1 MQHFKIITKQTFQR
15 AEAEN
20 FALNFMF
27 FMKTQRICTL
37 VPLHI
42 FSSTFINDFDIFL
55 PCFGFTHVN
64 NFFNHNSLFAL
75 RLLLLI
81 AETNET
87 QHKKGKKRPVVK
99 IYSHSRHSRHK
110 LLLFFSDYFIVLLKI
125 DKLRYTPHG

>member
-1 MQHFKIITKQTFQR
+1 MKTKNFPAKFTNKTFP
-15 AEAEN
+15 
-20 FALNFMF
+20 LLL
-27 FMKTQRICTL
+27 FMKTQRISTL

-87 QHKKGKKRPVVK
+87 QQKKEKAPRG
-99 IYSHSRHSRHK
+99 
-110 LLLFFSDYFIVLLKI
+110 
-125 DKLRYTPHG
+125 